1 MKTETIENTKQT
13 ASGAADP
20 QTETVYEGVDP
31 AEASFL
37 DEIAADVAMDDGD
50 DLAADDD
57 NAGAGDDD
65 AAAAGNA
72 DGDEGNTDD
81 DAGESDDD
89 GEEAD
94 DSAEDADADDDT
106 DRDDAKDDD
115 GDDDTDVAE
124 IPKEYQ
130 AKVGQLLKKTRDK
143 ERAKVEARVAEL
155 EQAAARAQELE
166 QQSQALT
173 GELEQ
178 LRAAKAMPAPSA
190 DEPFADVTDETALA
204 EVEQRYRAAR
214 KRLMTEPDN
223 IQVDDGDGGKRYLS
237 EEEVR
242 RELATIDDRLQFDLP
257 KRRQWLA
264 NHTQFDRVLSES
276 LPEIN
281 DPKSEIARKVNQ
293 VITQLP
299 AVKSL
304 PGYRYVALANVVGNE
319 FISKFGKEALK
330 VLAELKAPVAKA
342 PAKAAATKPAAVK
355 PKAPKP
361 PKAQAAPA
369 RPTAKAT
376 ISDDEFYEGL
386 ADG

>member
-13 ASGAADP
+13 DSGAADP
-20 QTETVYEGVDP
+20 YTETAYEEVDP

-50 DLAADDD
+50 DLAADED

-65 AAAAGNA
+65 AATAGNA
-72 DGDEGNTDD
+72 DEDDGNTDD
-81 DAGESDDD
+81 DAGESNED
-89 GEEAD
+89 GAEAD
-94 DSAEDADADDDT
+94 DSAEDADG
-106 DRDDAKDDD
+106 DDATD
-115 GDDDTDVAE
+115 GDEDADTDVAE
-124 IPKEYQ
+124 IPKELQ

-166 QQSQALT
+166 QQSAALT

-178 LRAAKAMPAPSA
+178 LRATKAMPAPSA
-190 DEPFADVTDETALA
+190 DEPFADVTDDTALA

-223 IQVDDGDGGKRYLS
+223 IQVDDGEGGKRYLS

-264 NHTQFDRVLSES
+264 NHTHYDRVLSES

-281 DPKSEIARKVNQ
+281 DPKSEIARKINQ

-342 PAKAAATKPAAVK
+342 AVKPAADK

-369 RPTAKAT
+369 RPTMKAT

-386 ADG
+386 AGG

>member
-81 DAGESDDD
+81 DAGGDDPD
-89 GEEAD
+89 GD
-94 DSAEDADADDDT
+94 DPAGDDPDG
-106 DRDDAKDDD
+106 DDPAKDDD

-223 IQVDDGDGGKRYLS
+223 IQVDDGEGGKRYLS

-293 VITQLP
+293 VIAQLP

-319 FISKFGKEALK
+319 FIGKFGKEALK
-330 VLAELKAPVAKA
+330 VLAELKAPGAKA
-342 PAKAAATKPAAVK
+342 PAKAAATKPAAAK

-369 RPTAKAT
+369 RPTTKAT